1 MRSLISTA
9 LLLVAAVDAAAQ
21 TPTIDRIEIRTIGTY
36 TAELGERTPDKNIAG
51 GGLNSIRS
59 YKFVKIGTTVSAQKG
74 VRFGFE
80 FVVMGRPDGAKV
92 PLKSVIIFPAQG
104 LRNPETGR
112 TQPRDEYMISAT
124 INAVERNG
132 YGFDHEWEAV
142 PGTWTIQLWDGNR
155 KLAEQNF
162 TIVRP

>member
-1 MRSLISTA
+1 VRSLISTA
-9 LLLVAAVDAAAQ
+9 LLLVAVVDAAAQ
-21 TPTIDRIEIRTIGTY
+21 TPAIDRIDIRTIGTY

-51 GGLNSIRS
+51 GVINSVRS
-59 YKFVKIGTTVSAQKG
+59 YKFVKLGTTVSGQKG
-74 VRFGFE
+74 VHFGFE
-80 FVVMGRPDGAKV
+80 FVIVGRPDGAKV
-92 PLKSVIIFPAQG
+92 PLKAVVIFPPPG
-104 LRNPETGR
+104 LRDPETGR
-112 TQPRDEYMISAT
+112 TQPRDEYMISAR
-124 INAVERNG
+124 INAVQRNG